1 MLKVEQQHAETF
13 RTQSVL
19 MLLNVIDVVNND
31 NYCRYYLISDSHV
44 ISSSCL

>member
-19 MLLNVIDVVNND
+19 MLLNVIDVWQSEQWQLLSVLLD
-31 NYCRYYLISDSHV
+31 QWQ
-44 ISSSCL
+44 SCYFK